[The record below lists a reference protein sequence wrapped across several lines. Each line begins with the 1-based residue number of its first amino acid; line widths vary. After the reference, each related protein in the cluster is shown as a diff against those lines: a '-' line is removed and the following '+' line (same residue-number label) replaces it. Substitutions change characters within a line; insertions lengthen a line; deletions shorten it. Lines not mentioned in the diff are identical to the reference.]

1 MKISSSVYPEKAR
14 IGTGKSCKMDFLHTP
29 GEPGVGGTHL
39 YTPEIGKQEA
49 GESAQV
55 QSQLSST

>member
-1 MKISSSVYPEKAR
+1 
-14 IGTGKSCKMDFLHTP
+14 MDFLHTP

-55 QSQLSST
+55 QSQLDYIF